1 MGAATVAQPRAG
13 VATQLRCP
21 GNNFGL
27 ATGATGHLRVQC
39 RDRYCRVRDRATF
52 HTFDLATG
60 EFTTAHE
67 AFRPISELL
76 NRLED

>member
-1 MGAATVAQPRAG
+1 MTAGLPRAG
-13 VATQLRCP
+13 TTTPLRCP
-21 GNNFGL
+21 GNVWGYATD
-27 ATGATGHLRVQC
+27 ATGYLRVQC
-39 RDRYCRVRDRATF
+39 RDRYCRVRDSATF

-76 NRLED
+76 NRPED